1 MATFRDKNE
10 RDFRIISQQ
19 KTLRPTDFNK
29 IKVGSRTLAND
40 VTLNVLSAKR
50 RPPKYTRESV
60 EEAIQKRDIKALR
73 AISNFFFESSGIY
86 SRLCRYM
93 AYLFRYDWFV
103 TPIIYD
109 SKISDEK
116 VVEGWYKAVGLLENS
131 GLKKNFGDIA
141 LSVIKN
147 GCYYGYLIKQPGAVF
162 IQELPVDYC
171 RSRYRLNG
179 RPVVEFNIKYF
190 ETEPFRDINYRMRVL
205 KLFPK
210 EILKAYISYKN
221 GTLEKDFQG
230 DDAGWFLLDPA
241 MTVKFNLGNSDAP
254 LFISVIPSIIDLDD
268 AKDLDKKKREQELL
282 KILIQK
288 MPIDK
293 NGDLVFDLDE
303 AAELHKNAVE
313 MLSQA
318 IGIDVLTTFA
328 EVDVADLSDKSNAST
343 VDKLESVERAVYNEA
358 GVSQMQFNTDGN
370 IALQK
375 SIANDEATMRDLILQ
390 FEEFLQLLLT
400 PFNKNPKRL
409 KYRANMLPTT
419 VYNYVDLSKLY
430 KEQTQIGFSK
440 LLPQVALGMDQ
451 STIMA
456 TALFENG
463 ILNLDELFVPPQMSS
478 TISKKDSADGNKTG
492 QTQNKVGR
500 PAKPDDEKATK
511 TIQNL
516 ESAG

>member
-1 MATFRDKNE
+1 
-10 RDFRIISQQ
+10 
-19 KTLRPTDFNK
+19 
-29 IKVGSRTLAND
+29 
-40 VTLNVLSAKR
+40 
-50 RPPKYTRESV
+50 
-60 EEAIQKRDIKALR
+60 
-73 AISNFFFESSGIY
+73 
-86 SRLCRYM
+86 
-93 AYLFRYDWFV
+93 
-103 TPIIYD
+103 
-109 SKISDEK
+109 
-116 VVEGWYKAVGLLENS
+116 
-131 GLKKNFGDIA
+131 
-141 LSVIKN
+141 
-147 GCYYGYLIKQPGAVF
+147 
-162 IQELPVDYC
+162 
-171 RSRYRLNG
+171 
-179 RPVVEFNIKYF
+179 
-190 ETEPFRDINYRMRVL
+190 MRVL

-210 EILKAYISYKN
+210 EFLKAYISYKQ
-221 GTLEKDFQG
+221 GTLAKDFQG
-230 DDAGWFLLDPA
+230 DENGWFLLDPA
-241 MTVKFNLGNSDAP
+241 MTVKFNLSKSDAP
-254 LFISVIPSIIDLDD
+254 LFIFVIPSIIDLDD

-313 MLSQA
+313 MLAQA

-328 EVDVADLSDKSNAST
+328 DVDVADLSDKSNAST

-390 FEEFLQLLLT
+390 FEQFMQFLLK

-409 KYRANMLPTT
+409 KYRVNMLPTT

-451 STIMA
+451 SVIIA

-463 ILNLDELFVPPQMSS
+463 ILNLDDLFIPPQMSS
-478 TISKKDSADGNKTG
+478 TISKKDSASGNKTG

-500 PAKPDDEKATK
+500 PPKDDSEKSTK
-511 TIQNL
+511 TIQNI
-516 ESAG
+516 ESQG

>member
-1 MATFRDKNE
+1 
-10 RDFRIISQQ
+10 
-19 KTLRPTDFNK
+19 
-29 IKVGSRTLAND
+29 
-40 VTLNVLSAKR
+40 
-50 RPPKYTRESV
+50 
-60 EEAIQKRDIKALR
+60 
-73 AISNFFFESSGIY
+73 
-86 SRLCRYM
+86 
-93 AYLFRYDWFV
+93 
-103 TPIIYD
+103 
-109 SKISDEK
+109 
-116 VVEGWYKAVGLLENS
+116 
-131 GLKKNFGDIA
+131 
-141 LSVIKN
+141 
-147 GCYYGYLIKQPGAVF
+147 
-162 IQELPVDYC
+162 
-171 RSRYRLNG
+171 
-179 RPVVEFNIKYF
+179 
-190 ETEPFRDINYRMRVL
+190 
-205 KLFPK
+205 
-210 EILKAYISYKN
+210 
-221 GTLEKDFQG
+221 
-230 DDAGWFLLDPA
+230 
-241 MTVKFNLGNSDAP
+241 
-254 LFISVIPSIIDLDD
+254 
-268 AKDLDKKKREQELL
+268 
-282 KILIQK
+282 
-288 MPIDK
+288 
-293 NGDLVFDLDE
+293 
-303 AAELHKNAVE
+303 

-400 PFNKNPKRL
+400 PFNKHPKRL

>member
-1 MATFRDKNE
+1 MATFRDKDM
-10 RDFRIISQQ
+10 RDFRITSQQ
-19 KTLRPTDFNK
+19 KNSRSTDFNK
-29 IKVGSRTLAND
+29 IKVGNKVLAND
-40 VTLNVLSAKR
+40 VVATALLNKNRSLKFTKTDVEQAIEQRNIQTLRS
-50 RPPKYTRESV
+50 
-60 EEAIQKRDIKALR
+60 
-73 AISNFFFESSGIY
+73 ISNFFFESSGIY

-103 TPIIYD
+103 TPIVYD
-109 SKISDEK
+109 SKINTGK
-116 VVEGWYKAVGLLENS
+116 IIEGWYKSVVLLENS
-131 GLKKNFGDIA
+131 GLKKSFGDIA

-147 GCYYGYLIKQPGAVF
+147 GCYYGYLIKQPDAVF
-162 IQELPVDYC
+162 LQELPVNYC
-171 RSRYRLNG
+171 RSRYKLNG
-179 RPVVEFNIKYF
+179 RPAVEFNIKYF
-190 ETEPFRDINYRMRVL
+190 ETEFRDVNYRIRVL

-210 EILKAYISYKN
+210 EFQKAYIAYKN
-221 GTLEKDFQG
+221 GNLVKDFQG
-230 DDAGWFLLDPA
+230 DETGWFLLDPA
-241 MTVKFNLGNSDAP
+241 MTVKFNLSNSDAP
-254 LFISVIPSIIDLDD
+254 LFIPVIPAIIDLDD

-282 KILIQK
+282 KVLIQK

-293 NGDLVFDLDE
+293 NGDLIFDLDE
-303 AAELHKNAVE
+303 VAELHRNAVE

-328 EVDVADLSDKSNAST
+328 DVDVADLSDKSNAST
-343 VDKLESVERAVYNEA
+343 VDKLESVERGVYNEA

-375 SIANDEATMRDLILQ
+375 SIANDEATMRDLIFQ
-390 FEEFLQLLLT
+390 FEEFLQFLLI

-409 KYRANMLPTT
+409 KYRVNMLPTT

-463 ILNLDELFVPPQMSS
+463 ILNLDDLFIPPQMSS
-478 TISKKDSADGNKTG
+478 TISKKDSANGSETG

-500 PAKPDDEKATK
+500 PEKADDEKSTK
-511 TIQNL
+511 TIQNI
-516 ESAG
+516 ESQG